1 MKHISSLSRKKRE
14 KMRLKAAKLFKK
26 GQSQADIARK
36 FKVTPAAVSYW
47 REAWEKQGIEGLKS
61 KGHPGFESILT
72 EENKILFKKAI
83 LKGPEA
89 YGYQTNLWTL
99 SRLADLMKKVAK
111 VKFSE
116 VWIWKIVRSL
126 GFTCQKPEVKPK
138 QRNEKAIK
146 NWKEKRLPN
155 LKKMGSKTWISS
167 GL

>member
-1 MKHISSLSRKKRE
+1 MKHTYSLSRKKRE
-14 KMRLKAAKLFKK
+14 KIRLKAAKLFKE

-47 REAWEKQGIEGLKS
+47 HEAWKEQGIKGLES
-61 KGHPGFESILT
+61 KGHPGFESTLT

-83 LKGPEA
+83 IKGPEA

-99 SRLADLMKKVAK
+99 SRLSAVMKKVTK

-116 VWIWKIVRSL
+116 VWTWKIVRSL
-126 GFTCQKPEVKPK
+126 GFTCQKPEIKAK

-146 NWKEKRLPN
+146 DWREKRLPS